1 MSLGLNKTKRRISSV
16 KSTQKITKAMEMV
29 ATVKLK
35 RFRKSFD
42 DDLLYTQKLS
52 EVLAEIVHRQ
62 KEGKESPYT
71 VINKSKK
78 GTLYIAITSN
88 LGLCAGY
95 NANLFRF
102 LESKFDK
109 GSDELIVL
117 GNKGITHYGRLG
129 DYAISPLS
137 EKFDLA
143 MEGRDV
149 IAAAEALMEAYRKK
163 ECKAVKIVYTHYVN
177 SLNFQPTELQLL
189 PVEIQYSPRPD
200 SEYCPS
206 LVEPAAEE
214 LIEGMLPQYIASELY
229 SKLIESQLCEQGSR
243 RNAMENA
250 NDNAEDLL
258 NQLTIEYNKAR
269 QSAITQEIT
278 EVVSGSANQ
287 TK

>member
-42 DDLLYTQKLS
+42 DDLLYTQKLAD
-52 EVLAEIVHRQ
+52 VLAELVYRQ
-62 KEGKESPYT
+62 KEGSESIYT
-71 VINKSKK
+71 KPNDSKN

-117 GNKGITHYGRLG
+117 GNKGATHYARLG
-129 DYAISPLS
+129 DFKTS
-137 EKFDLA
+137 EHADQFDLA
-143 MEGRDV
+143 MEGRDL
-149 IAAAEALMEAYRKK
+149 IAASESLLKAYRES

-177 SLNFQPTELQLL
+177 SLNFQPSEFQLL
-189 PVEIQYSPRPD
+189 PLDLTFNPTPET
-200 SEYCPS
+200 EACPS
-206 LVEPAAEE
+206 LIEPE
-214 LIEGMLPQYIASELY
+214 LSEFIETMLPQFIAGELY

-250 NDNAEDLL
+250 NDNAEELL

-269 QSAITQEIT
+269 QTAITQEIT
-278 EVVSGSANQ
+278 EVVSGSAGQGN
-287 TK
+287 

>member
-71 VINKSKK
+71 VINESKK

-163 ECKAVKIVYTHYVN
+163 ECKAVKIVYKCCPAVHPLSIQLAPQ
-177 SLNFQPTELQLL
+177 SLAPASVGDGQMQAFGVYAL
-189 PVEIQYSPRPD
+189 PVSRCDEVAERV
-200 SEYCPS
+200 
-206 LVEPAAEE
+206 LAAV
-214 LIEGMLPQYIASELY
+214 
-229 SKLIESQLCEQGSR
+229 
-243 RNAMENA
+243 
-250 NDNAEDLL
+250 DNCLRV
-258 NQLTIEYNKAR
+258 TR
-269 QSAITQEIT
+269 C
-278 EVVSGSANQ
+278 SG
-287 TK
+287 